1 MRSLVECPQW
11 YEFATGTGIG
21 RALAPKATC
30 GSIVPLEL
38 DAGLDLESTDGA
50 GGCGCPLCS
59 PKWRYKDHGFP
70 TTRGS
75 TIPARKCRLRVG
87 ERLAIIFRRCERP
100 PEPDRS
106 TMERVRR

>member
-1 MRSLVECPQW
+1 MRPLIECPQW

-21 RALAPKATC
+21 RALAPNANC

-38 DAGLDLESTDGA
+38 DTGLDLEGTDGA
-50 GGCGCPLCS
+50 GGCGCTLCS

-75 TIPARKCRLRVG
+75 TIPRRECRCLCMAHDHVPD
-87 ERLAIIFRRCERP
+87 EP
-100 PEPDRS
+100 PAS
-106 TMERVRR
+106 